1 MSGYGTTGVHGSDVP
16 AGTVTGDV
24 TAGAVTIA
32 DRARK
37 TWRRVAA
44 IAGAVIGV
52 ALVTTCT
59 ACATTEAVLD
69 KVAGA
74 AGYERAGTADLAGVT
89 ADLVRLHDDLAPRAH
104 AEAEAATLRE
114 QLRIQTD
121 LVVELKAD
129 IERLQDDHTI
139 VLGAVHVDYQLEIER
154 LVRQIKEAQA
164 FIALFPADLVALIMG
179 QQAVADT
186 EGGAEGD

>member
-1 MSGYGTTGVHGSDVP
+1 M
-16 AGTVTGDV
+16 
-24 TAGAVTIA
+24 
-32 DRARK
+32 
-37 TWRRVAA
+37 AA
-44 IAGAVIGV
+44 IAGAAIGL

-74 AGYERAGTADLAGVT
+74 AGYERTGTADLAGVT
-89 ADLVRLHDDLAPRAH
+89 ADLIRLHDDLAPRAQ

-114 QLRIQTD
+114 QLRVQTD
-121 LVVELKAD
+121 RVVKLEAD
-129 IERLQDDHTI
+129 IERLRDDHAT
-139 VLGAVHVDYQLEIER
+139 VLGAVHMDYGAEIER
-154 LVRQIKEAQA
+154 LVGEIEEAQA

-186 EGGAEGD
+186 EGGAEGDSE